1 MRMDTREDAP
11 EREVQAVQCRCP
23 AGAAVAPRLILK
35 FLDVR
40 SGKTIRLYKCKCGE
54 CIWDD

>member
-1 MRMDTREDAP
+1 MRTNTKEDAP
-11 EREVQAVQCRCP
+11 EREARAVQCRCA
-23 AGAAVAPRLILK
+23 AGTVVARHLIVK

-40 SGKTIRLYKCKCGE
+40 SGKTVRLYKCECGE

>member
-1 MRMDTREDAP
+1 MDTREDAP